1 VPSPKPQVYEEV
13 RVYEGVAERTGVQF
27 ERSEVRHSEGCC
39 GSLTGFLRKARAA
52 GEGTF
57 YIPLGAWPADTE
69 RIELRKPWVVMS

>member
-1 VPSPKPQVYEEV
+1 VPNPKPREYEEI
-13 RVYEGVAERTGVQF
+13 RVYDGFAERTGKRF

-57 YIPLGAWPADTE
+57 YIPVGAWPAD
-69 RIELRKPWVVMS
+69 RDKIELREPWVVMS